1 MNPYYKI
8 GWRLSRFVG
17 KLLWSFRAEGLEHVP
32 PTGGMIIAS
41 NHRSYADPPLVG
53 AAILRQLFFF
63 AKAELFTMP
72 VLGWLVRHL
81 NVLPIKRQR
90 YDREGIERA
99 LEVLR
104 AGNGLVVFPE
114 GTRCRT
120 DDFLPPK
127 SGIGWLAAEAKVPV
141 VPAYIENSNHLW
153 RALFLRKGVT
163 VRYGEP
169 ISAEWLAR
177 VPPGKEGYQM
187 IVNEIMRRIRELKG
201 QKQFAIPGGGSYI
214 SKLQMEMK
222 ETPSRP
228 MKAGEPWK

>member
-8 GWRLSRFVG
+8 GWLLSRFLG
-17 KLLWSFRAEGLEHVP
+17 RLFWSFRAEGLEHVP
-32 PTGGMIIAS
+32 ATGGLIIAS

-53 AAILRQLFFF
+53 AAIQRQLFFF
-63 AKAELFTMP
+63 AKAELFKMP
-72 VLGWLVRHL
+72 VLGWFVRRL

-127 SGIGWLAAEAKVPV
+127 SGIGWLAGEAKVPV

-153 RALFLRKGVT
+153 RALFDRHMPDELSFLCPECQSYVEMELPAMAAAYIPDPT
-163 VRYGEP
+163 A
-169 ISAEWLAR
+169 STL
-177 VPPGKEGYQM
+177 PPTY
-187 IVNEIMRRIRELKG
+187 L
-201 QKQFAIPGGGSYI
+201 GG
-214 SKLQMEMK
+214 
-222 ETPSRP
+222 
-228 MKAGEPWK
+228 